1 MHRRITVTSVSQI
14 HAPEDFLTALDSL
27 RGHEFRPELHI
38 VQIPPPKRIAPWAVA
53 LQAEINDSTAM
64 EPDNYRGGAR
74 FVVLHDPAGQE
85 AWHGTFRIV
94 CHMGAPMDAAMAGDP
109 LLGEVAWAWL
119 ADTLD
124 AHGADYHHLVGTV
137 TRMYNET
144 FGGLELSS
152 SLTEVELRASWTPN
166 SPDLYHH
173 VRAWA
178 DFIALACGLAP
189 EGTTALPAR

>member
-1 MHRRITVTSVSQI
+1 
-14 HAPEDFLTALDSL
+14 
-27 RGHEFRPELHI
+27 
-38 VQIPPPKRIAPWAVA
+38 
-53 LQAEINDSTAM
+53 
-64 EPDNYRGGAR
+64 
-74 FVVLHDPAGQE
+74 
-85 AWHGTFRIV
+85 
-94 CHMGAPMDAAMAGDP
+94 
-109 LLGEVAWAWL
+109 
-119 ADTLD
+119 
-124 AHGADYHHLVGTV
+124 
-137 TRMYNET
+137 MYNET